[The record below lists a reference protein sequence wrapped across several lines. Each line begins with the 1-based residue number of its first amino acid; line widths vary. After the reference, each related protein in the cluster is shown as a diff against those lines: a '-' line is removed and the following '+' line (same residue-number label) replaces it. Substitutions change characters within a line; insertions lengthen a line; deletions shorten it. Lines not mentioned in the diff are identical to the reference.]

1 MWKRMVP
8 LFIIVFVL
16 VLAACSDTNSD
27 DSAHNIDMD
36 SNNDNDMNRNNDSEE
51 MDVETEEA
59 NSGSNDN
66 ADEESADNDDRST
79 ADSKSDRMVIYSADM
94 MITISDF
101 QQAQTDMQ
109 SLLDEAD
116 GYIVN
121 SNVSNSDDSH
131 QRGELTVRVPQ
142 ENFNDFLDEIEA
154 TAEEVIERNVNGK
167 DVTKEYVDLES
178 RLSAKEDVKKRL
190 DTLMEEAE
198 DTDALL
204 DISNKLGDT
213 QEEIESLKGQME
225 YLENH
230 SSMSTVTITMTED
243 NVDVASVKKWE
254 DLNTWE
260 KTKKVLVGSTN
271 AIITFFS
278 GIVIFLVGSSPILV
292 PLLIIA
298 GVIYGVYRK
307 RRRKEK

>member
-8 LFIIVFVL
+8 LFMAAFVL
-16 VLAACSDTNSD
+16 ILAACSNTNNHQSTE
-27 DSAHNIDMD
+27 NVDMN
-36 SNNDNDMNRNNDSEE
+36 SNNDSGNDMNGNNDSEE

-59 NSGSNDN
+59 DSDSNDN
-66 ADEESADNDDRST
+66 AESTENDDRAT
-79 ADSKSDRMVIYSADM
+79 ADSKSDRMVIYTARM
-94 MITISDF
+94 TITINDF
-101 QQAQTDMQ
+101 QQTQSDMQ
-109 SLLDEAD
+109 SLLDEVD

-121 SNVSNSDDSH
+121 SNVSNSDDHH
-131 QRGELTVRVPQ
+131 QRGELTMRVPQ
-142 ENFNDFLDEIEA
+142 TNFNDFLDEIEA
-154 TAEEVIERNVNGK
+154 IAEKVKERNINGE

-178 RLSAKEDVKKRL
+178 RLAAKEDVKKRL
-190 DTLMEEAE
+190 NSLMEEAE

-230 SSMSTVTITMTED
+230 SSMSTVTVTMTED
-243 NVDVASVKKWE
+243 NVDVASVKKWD

-260 KTKKVLVGSTN
+260 KTKKVLVGSIN

-278 GIVIFLVGSSPILV
+278 GIVTFLVGLSPILV

-307 RRRKEK
+307 RRNKEK